1 MIKEQTNLNAV
12 YAVVVVTPAIFCIN
26 ALFLLELECTYIDEF
41 LI

>member
-12 YAVVVVTPAIFCIN
+12 YAVAVVTPAIYFIN
-26 ALFLLELECTYIDEF
+26 ALFLLKLECTFIDEF